1 MRTLE
6 SKDKGF
12 KQALTAILA
21 QRHEEMVGV
30 EAGVREIIEGVR
42 KGGDQAL
49 IQYTRQFDGVE
60 ITAEAMEIPRQAW
73 AQASKDLDKNTR
85 ASLERAAERIAS
97 FHRHQLSRSWF
108 DTEPGVVRGQVVRP
122 LARAGVYVP
131 GGKAAYPSSLLMNV
145 IPAKVAGVREV
156 VVLTPPSRGGINPA
170 LMAAAE
176 LAGADRIVLAGGA
189 QAIAA
194 LAYGTETVPQA
205 DIIVG
210 PGNTYVTAAKRLLYG
225 VVMVDMVA
233 GPSEV
238 LVLADGTTPA
248 RFLAADLLSQA
259 EHDEQAWP
267 ILITTSQEFAQQ
279 VAGEMRQ
286 LMKTLPR
293 QEIIAPCLERH
304 GLIIIVKDVREGMV
318 IANRIAPEH
327 LELAVAD
334 PLQWLGEVENA
345 GSVFLGPY
353 TPEAVGD
360 YLGGPNHVLPTGG
373 TARFFSP
380 LGVEHFMKR
389 INILSY
395 SEEAL
400 KGVQEDVVRLARL
413 EGLEAHAR
421 AVEVRANE
429 KIRVRADKK
438 IRVRAEEKAKVKE
451 DDSDGA

>member
-6 SKDKGF
+6 SNDKGF
-12 KQALTAILA
+12 EQALTTLLD
-21 QRHEEMVGV
+21 QRHDELAGV
-30 EAGVREIIEGVR
+30 EARVREIIAAVR
-42 KGGDQAL
+42 SNGDQAV
-49 IQYTRQFDGVE
+49 IRYTREFDGVE
-60 ITAEAMEIPRQAW
+60 ITAKAMEVPRTQW
-73 AQASKDLDKNTR
+73 AQASAGLDKKTR
-85 ASLERAAERIAS
+85 AALERAAERIAS
-97 FHRHQLSRSWF
+97 FHRQELSCSWF
-108 DTEPGVVRGQVVRP
+108 DSEPGVVRGQLVRP

-145 IPAKVAGVREV
+145 IPAKVAGVKEV
-156 VVLTPPSRGGINPA
+156 VVLTPPGKEGPNPA

-176 LAGADRIVLAGGA
+176 LAGADRLVLAGGA

-210 PGNTYVTAAKRLLYG
+210 PGNSYVTAAKRLLYG

-233 GPSEV
+233 GPSEI

-267 ILITTSQEFAQQ
+267 ILITTSAAFASE
-279 VAGEMRQ
+279 VEDEVTALSR
-286 LMKTLPR
+286 TLPR
-293 QEIIAPCLERH
+293 QEIITPCLERH
-304 GLIIIVKDVREGMV
+304 GLIIVVKDVAEGMA

-327 LELAVAD
+327 LELAIAD
-334 PLQWLGEVENA
+334 PLQWLGRVENA
-345 GSVFLGPY
+345 GSVFLGAY

-395 SEEAL
+395 SPEAL
-400 KGVQEDVVRLARL
+400 HGVREDVALLARL

-421 AVEVRANE
+421 AVEVRE
-429 KIRVRADKK
+429 TCHDVTSPQ
-438 IRVRAEEKAKVKE
+438 
-451 DDSDGA
+451 SDQKRKGRG

>member
-12 KQALTAILA
+12 EQALTAILA
-21 QRHEEMVGV
+21 KRHEELAGV
-30 EAGVREIIEGVR
+30 EAAVREIIEGVR
-42 KGGDQAL
+42 RGGDQAL
-49 IQYTRQFDGVE
+49 IQYTRQFDGVA
-60 ITAEAMEIPRQAW
+60 ITAAAMEVPRQAW
-73 AQASKDLDKNTR
+73 TQASKGLDKKTR

-108 DTEPGVVRGQVVRP
+108 DTEPGIVRGQVVRP

-145 IPAKVAGVREV
+145 IPAKVAGVKEV
-156 VVLTPPSRGGINPA
+156 VVLTPPARGGINPA

-210 PGNTYVTAAKRLLYG
+210 PGNTYVAAAKRLLYG

-233 GPSEV
+233 GPSEI
-238 LVLADGTTPA
+238 LALADGTTPA

-267 ILITTSQEFAQQ
+267 ILITTSREYAHQ
-279 VAGEMRQ
+279 VAGEVVR

-293 QEIIAPCLERH
+293 QEIITPCLERH
-304 GLIIIVKDVREGMV
+304 GLIIIVEAVREGIG

-395 SEEAL
+395 SAEAL
-400 KGVQEDVVRLARL
+400 NGVQGDVVRLARL

-421 AVEVRANE
+421 AVEVRADTE
-429 KIRVRADKK
+429 LGLRANK
-438 IRVRAEEKAKVKE
+438 KAKE
-451 DDSDGA
+451 D

>member
-6 SKDKGF
+6 SNDKGF
-12 KQALTAILA
+12 EQALTTLLD
-21 QRHEEMVGV
+21 QRREELTGV
-30 EAGVREIIEGVR
+30 EAQVREIIAAVR
-42 KGGDQAL
+42 SGGDQAV
-49 IQYTRQFDGVE
+49 IRYTREFDGVE
-60 ITAEAMEIPRQAW
+60 ITAKAMEVPRTQW
-73 AQASKDLDKNTR
+73 ARASAGLDKKTR
-85 ASLERAAERIAS
+85 AALERAAERIAS
-97 FHRHQLSRSWF
+97 FHRQELSCSWF
-108 DTEPGVVRGQVVRP
+108 DSEPGVVRGQLVRP

-145 IPAKVAGVREV
+145 IPAKVAGVKEV
-156 VVLTPPSRGGINPA
+156 VVLTPPAKEGLNPA
-170 LMAAAE
+170 LIAAAE
-176 LAGADRIVLAGGA
+176 LAGADRLVLAGGA

-210 PGNTYVTAAKRLLYG
+210 PGNSYVTAAKRLLYG

-233 GPSEV
+233 GPSEI

-267 ILITTSQEFAQQ
+267 ILITTSAAFASE
-279 VAGEMRQ
+279 VEEEVTALSR
-286 LMKTLPR
+286 TLPR
-293 QEIIAPCLERH
+293 QEIITPCLERH
-304 GLIIIVKDVREGMV
+304 GIVIVVKDVAEGMA

-327 LELAVAD
+327 LELAIAD
-334 PLQWLGEVENA
+334 PLQWLGRVENA
-345 GSVFLGPY
+345 GSVFLGAY

-395 SEEAL
+395 SPEAL
-400 KGVQEDVVRLARL
+400 RGVREDVARLARL

-421 AVEVRANE
+421 AVEVRGKCHDVTSPQSNQ
-429 KIRVRADKK
+429 KRKGR
-438 IRVRAEEKAKVKE
+438 
-451 DDSDGA
+451 G

>member
-6 SKDKGF
+6 SNDKGF
-12 KQALTAILA
+12 EQVLTALLD
-21 QRHEEMVGV
+21 QRHEELAGV
-30 EAGVREIIEGVR
+30 EAQVREIIAGVR
-42 KGGDQAL
+42 ADGDEAV
-49 IQYTRQFDGVE
+49 IRYTRQFDGVT
-60 ITAEAMEIPRQAW
+60 ITAKAMEVPRSQW
-73 AQASKDLDKNTR
+73 AQASAGLDEKTR
-85 ASLERAAERIAS
+85 TALERAAERIAS
-97 FHRHQLSRSWF
+97 FHRQELSSSWF
-108 DTEPGVVRGQVVRP
+108 DSEPGVVRGQLVRP

-156 VVLTPPSRGGINPA
+156 VVLTPPTKQGLNPA

-176 LAGADRIVLAGGA
+176 LAGADRLVLTGGA

-194 LAYGTETVPQA
+194 LAYGTKTVPRA

-210 PGNTYVTAAKRLLYG
+210 PGNSYVTAAKRLLYG

-233 GPSEV
+233 GPSEI

-267 ILITTSQEFAQQ
+267 ILISTSAAFARQ
-279 VAGEMRQ
+279 VEEEVTALVREI
-286 LMKTLPR
+286 PR
-293 QEIIAPCLERH
+293 REIITPCLERH
-304 GLIIIVKDVREGMV
+304 GLIIVVRDVAEGMT
-318 IANRIAPEH
+318 IANKVAPEH
-327 LELAVAD
+327 LELAIED
-334 PLQWLGEVENA
+334 PLPWLGRVENA
-345 GSVFLGPY
+345 GSVFLGAY

-380 LGVEHFMKR
+380 LGVEHFLKR

-395 SEEAL
+395 SPEAL
-400 KGVQEDVVRLARL
+400 RGVREDVALLARL

-421 AVEVRANE
+421 AVEVRG
-429 KIRVRADKK
+429 KRHDVTSPQ
-438 IRVRAEEKAKVKE
+438 
-451 DDSDGA
+451 SDQKRKGRG

>member
-6 SKDKGF
+6 SNDKGF
-12 KQALTAILA
+12 EQTLTALLD
-21 QRHEEMVGV
+21 QRHDELSAV
-30 EAGVREIIEGVR
+30 EAQVREIIAKVR
-42 KGGDQAL
+42 ADGDQAL
-49 IQYTRQFDGVE
+49 IRYTRQFDGVA
-60 ITAEAMEIPRQAW
+60 ITAKTMEVPRTHW
-73 AQASKDLDKNTR
+73 AQTGAGLDTKTR
-85 ASLERAAERIAS
+85 AALERAAERIAS
-97 FHRHQLSRSWF
+97 FHRRELSSSWF
-108 DTEPGVVRGQVVRP
+108 DSEPGVVRGQLVRP

-145 IPAKVAGVREV
+145 IPAKVAGVGEV
-156 VVLTPPSRGGINPA
+156 VVLTPPAKEGLSPA

-176 LAGADRIVLAGGA
+176 LAGADRLMLAGGA

-194 LAYGTETVPQA
+194 LAYGTETVPRA

-210 PGNTYVTAAKRLLYG
+210 PGNSYVAAAKRLLYG

-233 GPSEV
+233 GPSEI
-238 LVLADGTTPA
+238 LVLADGTAPA

-267 ILITTSQEFAQQ
+267 ILIATSAAYARQ
-279 VAGEMRQ
+279 VEEEVTALVRE
-286 LMKTLPR
+286 LPR
-293 QEIIAPCLERH
+293 QEIITPCLERH
-304 GLIIIVKDVREGMV
+304 GLIIVVRDVGEGMA

-327 LELAVAD
+327 LELAIED
-334 PLQWLGEVENA
+334 PLPWLGRVENA
-345 GSVFLGPY
+345 GSVFLGAY

-395 SEEAL
+395 SPEAL
-400 KGVQEDVVRLARL
+400 GGVREDVARLARL

-421 AVEVRANE
+421 AVEVRG
-429 KIRVRADKK
+429 KCQSPQ
-438 IRVRAEEKAKVKE
+438 
-451 DDSDGA
+451 SDQKRRGRG